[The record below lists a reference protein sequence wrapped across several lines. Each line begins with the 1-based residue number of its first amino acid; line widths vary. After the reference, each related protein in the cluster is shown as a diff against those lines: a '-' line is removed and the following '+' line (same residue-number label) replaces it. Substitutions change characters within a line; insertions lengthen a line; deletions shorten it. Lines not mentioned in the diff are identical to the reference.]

1 MTKELTNGVKKT
13 RSRQKSRKITTQ
25 QTTTDA
31 FTLLCR
37 SQMGVECVKEYRF
50 YQPRRWRFDYAIP
63 RFKIA
68 VEVEGGVWTGGRHI
82 RPKGFL
88 NDVEKYNTAALLGWR
103 VFRTTPDQLLSN
115 SMLLLLKNAVNGA
128 FCAEN
133 NVNTP

>member
-13 RSRQKSRKITTQ
+13 RSRQKSRKITQ
-25 QTTTDA
+25 EQTTTDA

-88 NDVEKYNTAALLGWR
+88 GDIEKYNTAALLGWR

-115 SMLLLLKNAVNGA
+115 STLLLLKNAVNGA